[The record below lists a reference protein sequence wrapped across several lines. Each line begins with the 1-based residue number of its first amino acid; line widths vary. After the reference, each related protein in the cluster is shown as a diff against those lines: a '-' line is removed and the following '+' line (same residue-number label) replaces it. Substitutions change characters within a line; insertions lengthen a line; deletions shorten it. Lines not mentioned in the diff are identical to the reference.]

1 MAEITAALVK
11 ELREKTGAGM
21 MDCKKALVETAGD
34 LDAAVDWLRTKGLA
48 AAAKKAGRVAAEGLV
63 GVTVRGDIG
72 ALVEVNAETD
82 FVARNEAFQEFVAAI
97 GDIAIASGGDLE
109 KLNNAPYPRTGR
121 TVAEQLTHLI
131 ATIGENM
138 ALRRARLVR
147 AKGGVIASYVHNAL
161 TPCLGRI
168 GALVALDAK
177 SKGESI
183 ATLGKQLAMQIAASR
198 PQAISRDGLDSTV
211 VERERGILAE
221 QARATGKPEEIIAK
235 MVDGRMRKFYE
246 EVCLVDQTFVI
257 DGETRVGTVL
267 ESAAAGAGGP
277 VSVTDFGLFVLGE
290 GIEKQ
295 EKDFAAEVRA
305 TIGN

>member
-11 ELREKTGAGM
+11 DLREKTGAGM
-21 MDCKKALVETAGD
+21 MDCKKALIETDGN

-63 GVTVRGDIG
+63 GVTVEGDVG

-82 FVARNEAFQEFVAAI
+82 FVARNEAFQEFVATVGAV
-97 GDIAIASGGDLE
+97 AIAGGRDLE
-109 KLNNAPYPRTGR
+109 RLKNAPYPGTER

-138 ALRRARLVR
+138 ALRRVRLVR
-147 AKGGVIASYVHNAL
+147 ANGGLLASYVHNAL
-161 TPCLGRI
+161 TPGLGRI
-168 GALVALDAK
+168 GTLVALDT
-177 SKGESI
+177 KGKGN
-183 ATLGKQLAMQIAASR
+183 AVTALGKQLAMHVAASR
-198 PQAISRDGLDSTV
+198 PLAIDRNGLDSAT

-221 QARATGKPEEIIAK
+221 QARATGKPVEIIAK
-235 MVDGRMRKFYE
+235 MVEGRMRKYYE

-257 DGETRVGTVL
+257 DGETKVGNVL
-267 ESAAAGAGGP
+267 QAAAAEAGGP
-277 VSVTDFGLFVLGE
+277 VAVTDFGLFVLGE

-295 EKDFAAEVRA
+295 DKDFAAEVRA
-305 TIGN
+305 TIGS

>member
-11 ELREKTGAGM
+11 DLREKTGAGM
-21 MDCKKALVETAGD
+21 MDCKKALVETAGN

-63 GVTVRGDIG
+63 GVTIEGDIG

-97 GDIAIASGGDLE
+97 GAIAIASGGDLE
-109 KLNNAPYPRTGR
+109 KLSNASYPGTGR

-138 ALRRARLVR
+138 ALRRVRLVR
-147 AKGGVIASYVHNAL
+147 AEGGLLASYVHNAL
-161 TPCLGRI
+161 TPSLGRI
-168 GALVALDAK
+168 GALVALNAK
-177 SKGESI
+177 SKS
-183 ATLGKQLAMQIAASR
+183 AVVKTLGKQLAMQIAASR
-198 PQAISRDGLDSTV
+198 PQAINRDGLDPAL

-235 MVDGRMRKFYE
+235 MVEGRMRKFYE

-257 DGETRVGTVL
+257 DGETKVVKVL
-267 ESAAAGAGGP
+267 ETAAADAGGP
-277 VSVTDFGLFVLGE
+277 VKVMDFGLFVLGE

-295 EKDFAAEVRA
+295 EKKFAAEVRA